1 MTASDGV
8 SRAVEIA
15 LKEADNGLDFDLV
28 QAILAIEVESQ
39 FNPERS
45 VSISRVSET
54 VETAV
59 ADGIQEEAPD
69 EA

>member
-8 SRAVEIA
+8 TRAVEIA
-15 LKEADNGLDFDLV
+15 FKEADNGLDIDLV
-28 QAILAIEVESQ
+28 RAVLAIEVESQ

-45 VSISRVSET
+45 VSVSRVSET
-54 VETAV
+54 VEAAS
-59 ADGIQEEAPD
+59 ADGIQEEAAS

>member
-8 SRAVEIA
+8 TRAVEMA
-15 LKEADNGLDFDLV
+15 LKEADNGLDIDLV
-28 QAILAIEVESQ
+28 RAVLAIEVEGQ

-45 VSISRVSET
+45 VSVSRVSET
-54 VETAV
+54 VEA
-59 ADGIQEEAPD
+59 AIAGGIQEEAAS

>member
-1 MTASDGV
+1 MKASEGV

-15 LKEADNGLDFDLV
+15 LEESGKHLGLVLV

-45 VSISRVSET
+45 VSISRVSEV
-54 VETAV
+54 VEA
-59 ADGIQEEAPD
+59 AIAKRAHQEGRP
-69 EA
+69 